1 MYADSYM
8 TREEFRQMFDHTL
21 YDKVSI
27 TPQNFFPP
35 KVATANFCTNEIFL
49 RCATNL
55 AAEAISRRSTTKST
69 RRLGPVRKRFHL
81 LILFFPHIFVLLFLI
96 FLSGNEK
103 TEKDLWDVIPP
114 VLTVIEYILCCIINC
129 NTANNW
135 FFYFFFLLFFCITL
149 FSFSFWKCILTFGV
163 CKLHLL
169 YSLSR
174 PSESFQEDNREEIEE
189 VGGLEDD
196 LRPLL
201 LDR

>member
-1 MYADSYM
+1 MLIARNVNGFQMMYADSYM

-81 LILFFPHIFVLLFLI
+81 LILFFPHISVLLLLI

-103 TEKDLWDVIPP
+103 TEKDL
-114 VLTVIEYILCCIINC
+114 
-129 NTANNW
+129 
-135 FFYFFFLLFFCITL
+135 
-149 FSFSFWKCILTFGV
+149 
-163 CKLHLL
+163 
-169 YSLSR
+169 
-174 PSESFQEDNREEIEE
+174 
-189 VGGLEDD
+189 
-196 LRPLL
+196 
-201 LDR
+201 

>member
-27 TPQNFFPP
+27 TPHHLFFSKIPGLWM
-35 KVATANFCTNEIFL
+35 KYETFL

-55 AAEAISRRSTTKST
+55 AAEATSLRSTTKST
-69 RRLGPVRKRFHL
+69 RRLGPVRKRSHFW
-81 LILFFPHIFVLLFLI
+81 ILSFPHIFVPLFLI

-135 FFYFFFLLFFCITL
+135 FFYFFLALFLYYFIFFFFLKMHFNVWSLQITL
-149 FSFSFWKCILTFGV
+149 T
-163 CKLHLL
+163 LL
-169 YSLSR
+169 
-174 PSESFQEDNREEIEE
+174 PF
-189 VGGLEDD
+189 
-196 LRPLL
+196 
-201 LDR
+201 